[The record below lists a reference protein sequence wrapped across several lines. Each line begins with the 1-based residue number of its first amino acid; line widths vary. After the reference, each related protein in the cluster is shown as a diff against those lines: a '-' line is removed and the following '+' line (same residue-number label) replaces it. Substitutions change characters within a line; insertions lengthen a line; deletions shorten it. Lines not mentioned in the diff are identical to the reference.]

1 MELKNH
7 VLALM
12 PTEST
17 IINQSLIKQPCLG
30 FLIFKEIDV
39 ERKIFT
45 ILSPQPYPLPSRIA
59 VLSDVTFTDDNL
71 A

>member
-12 PTEST
+12 PPECTT
-17 IINQSLIKQPCLG
+17 INHSLITQPCLG
-30 FLIFKEIDV
+30 FLIFKDIDL

-59 VLSDVTFTDDNL
+59 VLSDITFTDDNL
-71 A
+71 